1 MPARAVLRKAAA
13 AVAAGRLCYATSSCS
28 ETKKVR
34 QLEGEQG
41 EEQTDVKK
49 CDNWEPL
56 LVITPVKFLEFE

>member
-1 MPARAVLRKAAA
+1 VPARAVLRKAAA
-13 AVAAGRLCYATSSCS
+13 AVAAGRLCYAT
-28 ETKKVR
+28 